1 MENYEMEQELCT
13 DVMEALIKRNHASIE
28 KMFRDIGELQIQT
41 GKMIEL
47 VLQFQPESILRDIDP
62 DAERDY
68 LLMSSGEGSLVVVGP
83 GWAELSA
90 EEMETLERL
99 RSGECQVV
107 KKPARATN
115 GKRSRK
121 ALGRGIRDIFTKDLP
136 A

>member
-1 MENYEMEQELCT
+1 MDDHEIEQALCT
-13 DVMEALIKRNHASIE
+13 DVMEALIKRNYAAIE
-28 KMFRDIGELQIQT
+28 KMLREVRKLQIQT
-41 GKMIEL
+41 GKVIEL

-62 DAERDY
+62 SAERDY
-68 LLMSSGEGSLVVVGP
+68 LLMSSGEGRLEVVGP

-99 RSGECQVV
+99 RSGELQAV
-107 KKPARATN
+107 KRPNRATN

-121 ALGRGIRDIFTKDLP
+121 ALGRGIRDITSKDFP